1 MLPFASLPLEEV
13 GMIDDDE
20 EEEEND
26 GLEAN
31 EQPTAMR
38 QILHKRFSRSSDAES
53 LYDGEQYKK
62 HTEPGGFLSPDFPD
76 NIYLTISTDGVAVF
90 KSEVWP
96 IWIAINELPPKQR
109 YINQSICTD

>member
-1 MLPFASLPLEEV
+1 
-13 GMIDDDE
+13 
-20 EEEEND
+20 
-26 GLEAN
+26 
-31 EQPTAMR
+31 MR

-53 LYDGEQYKK
+53 VCDIYDGELYKK
-62 HTEPGGFLSPDFPD
+62 HKEPGGFLSPDFPD
-76 NIYLTISTDGVAVF
+76 NISLTISTDSVAVF